1 MKVFW
6 VLLYNGFIYPLI
18 FVVAL
23 VISIFDEKLKKSIL
37 GRFKS
42 ISLLKQYFKE
52 FNEPPLLYW
61 FHAASLGEFHQV
73 KPVIDGLKEER
84 DDIKIIVSFSSP
96 SGYENSLNESI
107 DLKKHDYIF
116 VFETAHNEETPEILY
131 DFVTTRINITLD
143 ARTMKSRKQQQLMEN
158 EIRRCVHLV
167 RNGDGVNHDR
177 MVYKTRTD
185 LSDRTKFLFR
195 TTFQVEVVIFAE
207 LIP

>member
-1 MKVFW
+1 M
-6 VLLYNGFIYPLI
+6 
-18 FVVAL
+18 VATWLEGIDL
-23 VISIFDEKLKKSIL
+23 VIKTLQDNWNRGNTNGI
-37 GRFKS
+37 
-42 ISLLKQYFKE
+42 
-52 FNEPPLLYW
+52 
-61 FHAASLGEFHQV
+61 
-73 KPVIDGLKEER
+73 KP
-84 DDIKIIVSFSSP
+84 IIVDMAETAP
-96 SGYENSLNESI
+96 ERGKRI
-107 DLKKHDYIF
+107 DMKKHDYIF

-158 EIRRCVHLV
+158 EIRRCIHLV

-185 LSDRTKFLFR
+185 LSDRTKFMFR